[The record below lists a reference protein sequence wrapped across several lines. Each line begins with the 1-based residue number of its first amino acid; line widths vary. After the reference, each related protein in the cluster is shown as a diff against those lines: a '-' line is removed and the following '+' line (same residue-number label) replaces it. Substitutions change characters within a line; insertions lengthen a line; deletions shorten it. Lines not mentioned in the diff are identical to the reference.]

1 VMAIIG
7 LFRCD
12 LCQTEHRPGE
22 YWWNNANGG
31 TFTVCRDGING
42 VCKWDHLCPACRS
55 ELCEAVGKVIDSRK
69 PKK

>member
-1 VMAIIG
+1 MAIIG

-12 LCQTEHRPGE
+12 LCQTEHRPDE

>member
-1 VMAIIG
+1 MAVIPM
-7 LFRCD
+7 FRCD
-12 LCQTEHRPGE
+12 LCQQEHRPGE

-42 VCKWDHLCPACRS
+42 ACKWDHLCPACRS
-55 ELCEAVGKVIDSRK
+55 ELCAAVGTVIDSRK